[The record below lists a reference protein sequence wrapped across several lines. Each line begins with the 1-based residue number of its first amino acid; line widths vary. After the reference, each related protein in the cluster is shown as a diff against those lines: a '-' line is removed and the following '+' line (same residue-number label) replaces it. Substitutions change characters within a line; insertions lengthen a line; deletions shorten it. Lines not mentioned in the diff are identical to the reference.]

1 MITKELKD
9 RLESLMWN
17 GVLLNE
23 ETGRRFFTGYK
34 YRTLYD
40 WDQYFEGIL
49 QLYMGWSTE
58 YLANAVL
65 IFLDDMKPDG
75 FIRRCINMEMQTYS
89 EQEYKEMVKPF
100 LAQITLLCYK
110 KDGHVNWLGEFY
122 YKKLQKYLEYWM
134 VTCDYNGDG
143 LSVWN
148 SSLHTGLDNQHER
161 AGVWKSYYCEGIDL
175 NCYIYRECESMAL
188 LAEVLGR
195 KGDAARYRALA
206 QLRKEAVLTLW
217 DEEQGCFLDRDERNG
232 QKIQTK
238 TIAMF
243 MPMWAGI
250 ATGEQV
256 KSLVERW
263 LTNPDEFWRNYP
275 VPALPASEPGYSPCS
290 LEGNIGCCWRANTW
304 VVTNY
309 MIMHGL
315 MKYGYRELAEII
327 EQKTMAL
334 IEKSGDRE
342 YYTTEE
348 GTGCG
353 MNPFWGWSLL
363 GYFMRDELDAEKDI
377 MDLNLERI
385 L

>member
-1 MITKELKD
+1 M
-9 RLESLMWN
+9 
-17 GVLLNE
+17 
-23 ETGRRFFTGYK
+23 
-34 YRTLYD
+34 
-40 WDQYFEGIL
+40 
-49 QLYMGWSTE
+49 
-58 YLANAVL
+58 
-65 IFLDDMKPDG
+65 
-75 FIRRCINMEMQTYS
+75 
-89 EQEYKEMVKPF
+89 
-100 LAQITLLCYK
+100 
-110 KDGHVNWLGEFY
+110 
-122 YKKLQKYLEYWM
+122 
-134 VTCDYNGDG
+134 
-143 LSVWN
+143 
-148 SSLHTGLDNQHER
+148 DNQHER

-250 ATGEQV
+250 ATEEQV